1 MSLNKYHLLL
11 VFGCLFAIS
20 ISMTFMTGLAV
31 ASAENKV
38 APKAAENV
46 IETDVSTDAETEKL
60 STSAVSGGL
69 QVGDIIAQTNPKKII
84 IPGTYKHVQMYVGSS
99 KVIEADPSGGVHWSS
114 ISTGARVERVSTSST
129 VKNNAANWVKTKV
142 GLGYDYVLVTKQVY
156 GSTYYCSELC
166 WAAYKACG
174 GPDIDQ
180 NPGYHWL
187 YQNAVAPQEVV
198 DDGDTYYV
206 GSF

>member
-1 MSLNKYHLLL
+1 MSLNKYHLL
-11 VFGCLFAIS
+11 VIFGCLFAIS

-31 ASAENKV
+31 AAAENKV
-38 APKAAENV
+38 APAENV

-60 STSAVSGGL
+60 STSSVSDGL
-69 QVGDIIAQTNPKKII
+69 QVGDIIAQINPKKII
-84 IPGTYKHVQMYVGSS
+84 IPGTYKHVQIYIGNGQV
-99 KVIEADPSGGVHWSS
+99 VEADPSGGVHYSA

-129 VKNNAANWVKTKV
+129 VKTNAVNWAKTKV
-142 GLGYDYVLVTKQVY
+142 GCSYNYNLVTKHLS
-156 GSTYYCSELC
+156 GSSWYCSELA
-166 WAAYKACG
+166 WAAYKNNG
-174 GPDIDQ
+174 GPDIDA

-198 DDGDTYYV
+198 DDADTYNV